1 MAKKPV
7 GVVTHYFG
15 KPKVGIVTLAGRV
28 TVGDKVRF
36 LGHGADFRQTIKSMQ
51 IDHAPVKT
59 ASSRSEVGIRVNHR
73 VREGTKMYK
82 AVPANQ
88 GFFGKLKALFGNS

>member
-7 GVVTHYFG
+7 GTVTHYFG
-15 KPKVGIVTLAGRV
+15 KPKVGIVTLTGRV
-28 TVGDKVRF
+28 TIGDNVKF

-73 VREGTKMYK
+73 VREGTQMYK
-82 AVPANQ
+82 TASVNQ
-88 GFFGKLKALFGNS
+88 GFFGKLKTLFTNG